1 MQLQNYYYW
10 FKDAIPTHVCD
21 DIVRYAKQLQDQ
33 MAVTGQ
39 FSNKKELNKKQI
51 QDLKKKRDSDI
62 VWLSERW
69 IYNAIHP
76 YIHQAN
82 RDANW
87 NFQWDFSESC
97 QFTKYK
103 KGQYYDWHCDSW
115 DRPYHKPEE
124 PNSHGKQ
131 RKLSVT
137 LSLSDDK
144 DYSGGELEFDMRNN
158 DPDKKAN
165 THVLK
170 EIRSKGS
177 LVVFPSDVWHRV
189 KPVSK
194 GIRHSLV
201 IWNLGWPFK

>member
-1 MQLQNYYYW
+1 MQLENYYYW
-10 FKDAIPTHVCD
+10 FKKVVPSHLCD
-21 DIVRYAKQLQDQ
+21 DIVRYAKSIQDQ
-33 MAVTGQ
+33 MAVTGGLGDRKL
-39 FSNKKELNKKQI
+39 NKKEI

-62 VWLSERW
+62 VWLNERW

-76 YIHQAN
+76 YIHAAN
-82 RDANW
+82 KDANW
-87 NFQWDFSESC
+87 NFHWDFSESC

-115 DRPYHKPEE
+115 DRPYDQ
-124 PNSHGKQ
+124 PNTQSHGKQ

-144 DYSGGELEFDMRNN
+144 DYTGGELEFDMRNT
-158 DPDKKAN
+158 DPDKKPN

-170 EIRSKGS
+170 EIRPKGS

-189 KPVSK
+189 KPVK
-194 GIRHSLV
+194 RGVRHSLV
-201 IWNLGWPFK
+201 IWNVGDPFK

>member
-10 FKDAIPTHVCD
+10 FKDAIPHNVCD
-21 DIVRYAKQLQDQ
+21 DIVRYAKSIQDQ
-33 MAVTGQ
+33 MAVTGGLGNRKL
-39 FSNKKELNKKQI
+39 NKKEV
-51 QDLKKKRDSDI
+51 QDLKKKRNSDI
-62 VWLSERW
+62 VWLNERW

-82 RDANW
+82 KDANW

-144 DYSGGELEFDMRNN
+144 DYKGGELEFDMRNR
-158 DPDKKAN
+158 DPDKKTN

-177 LVVFPSDVWHRV
+177 LVVFPSHVWHRV
-189 KPVSK
+189 KPVKS
-194 GIRHSLV
+194 GVRHSLV
-201 IWNLGWPFK
+201 IWNLGYPFK

>member
-1 MQLQNYYYW
+1 MQLENYYW
-10 FKDAIPTHVCD
+10 CFHGAIPSRICD
-21 DIVRYAKQLQDQ
+21 DIVAY
-33 MAVTGQ
+33 G
-39 FSNKKELNKKQI
+39 KELKEQAGVTFGYDPDNMTPNEQKKLEKQ
-51 QDLKKKRDSDI
+51 RSSNI
-62 VWLSERW
+62 VWMDPVW
-69 IYNAIHP
+69 IYRELHPLVHEANAN
-76 YIHQAN
+76 AG
-82 RDANW
+82 W

-144 DYSGGELEFDMRNN
+144 DYKGGELEFDFRNT
-158 DPDKKAN
+158 DPDKKPH

-189 KPVSK
+189 KQVKS

-201 IWNLGWPFK
+201 IWSLGWPFK